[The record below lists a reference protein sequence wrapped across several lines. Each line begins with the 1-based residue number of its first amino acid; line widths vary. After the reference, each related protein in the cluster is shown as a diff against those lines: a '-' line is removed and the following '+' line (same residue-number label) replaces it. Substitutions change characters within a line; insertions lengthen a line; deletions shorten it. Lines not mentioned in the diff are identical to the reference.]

1 MQKTTTTYKTTEN
14 TNKLQLTTY
23 RNNERSTYTK
33 TNCNKLQKMAGK
45 NTNKLHKLKKK
56 HKTIQKKALQKQLNT
71 YIYNEKLE
79 RKNK

>member
-1 MQKTTTTYKTTEN
+1 MLTKNNKMQKTTTTYKTTEN
-14 TNKLQLTTY
+14 
-23 RNNERSTYTK
+23 